1 MQKRLIIFTFIHKG
15 ILRIHSYKGVLKMLR
30 YPNTLCI
37 NIYGDHLTFFNRV
50 FFKAKMKILCTMY
63 NTDIHTIRFNVKNTD
78 IRIKNKKIE
87 FKLI

>member
-1 MQKRLIIFTFIHKG
+1 MYKEIVILTILHKG
-15 ILRIHSYKGVLKMLR
+15 ISRIYFYKGYNQFVR
-30 YPNTLCI
+30 YPKRATVNVYRRCFT
-37 NIYGDHLTFFNRV
+37 YFKSV
-50 FFKAKMKILCTMY
+50 FFKAKMKILYTMY